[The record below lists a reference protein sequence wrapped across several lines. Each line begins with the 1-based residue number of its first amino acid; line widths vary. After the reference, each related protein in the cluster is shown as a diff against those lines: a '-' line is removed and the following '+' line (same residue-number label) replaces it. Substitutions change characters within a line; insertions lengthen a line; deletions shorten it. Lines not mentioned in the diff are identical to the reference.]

1 MASINRFAPALS
13 LMMTLMAVL
22 VTADRQLLPEIDPE
36 ILPFMDNVNE
46 EEVLSIDEP
55 PPGYEPATTEAEWEP
70 IFQANLF
77 RDLRRYKEKVAKARH
92 PLNLTGLVY
101 QLALLKRWR
110 HVMVVVIVDNV
121 IYSYLPTTD
130 KEIRQRG
137 RLHVQSLAAGAER
150 LQLQLPNTIYCF
162 NLYDEPICEL
172 AGRCVVPVFSMH
184 KRINITTDSSVDD
197 DVLLPHLGHSFNRL
211 LFYPWHQK
219 DPRAML
225 RATMQASMDTNCVR
239 AQLANLAAK
248 ASGGKLLDVGF
259 FRNRKRSWDMPK
271 SYQRPY
277 IPMTRH
283 AMYKFLINADGHVSS
298 SRLGY
303 IMQTNSVILK
313 QRSPWIEY
321 YYRSLVPGIHV
332 LEYGPEDVLDLLT
345 KYKDPKLDGELRR
358 LANASQHFCA
368 KYLTIDGKVRY
379 TIRALQE
386 YTQLYGDA
394 MPALVRNIHLGPGR
408 ELSTSDIGVLME
420 MMRTTKWRKGDGSS
434 TTNGSS
440 SKRRRRK
447 SNLADVVERGKGS
460 QPLLSSGQQQ

>member
-1 MASINRFAPALS
+1 MFC
-13 LMMTLMAVL
+13 
-22 VTADRQLLPEIDPE
+22 
-36 ILPFMDNVNE
+36 
-46 EEVLSIDEP
+46 EP
-55 PPGYEPATTEAEWEP
+55 PATFLHAVSL
-70 IFQANLF
+70 Q
-77 RDLRRYKEKVAKARH
+77 
-92 PLNLTGLVY
+92 
-101 QLALLKRWR
+101 
-110 HVMVVVIVDNV
+110 
-121 IYSYLPTTD
+121 
-130 KEIRQRG
+130 G